1 MSARRIFIAAVISA
15 LSLLTACTGGGS
27 DGTAALPG
35 GPDLVKK
42 SAEAMRTVKS
52 TAFTM
57 ETEGSPAVQ
66 VKKAA
71 GRLSAGGDADGTIQ
85 VDMAG
90 SLLEIEFFLVGD
102 TVHFKGVTG
111 GFQKMSR
118 SQLSAIYDPSAILN
132 PAKGVVQLLSNALD
146 PKAQGEEKVGG
157 ADAYRVS
164 ATLSQQILAT
174 MVPGLTQSVNGTLWI
189 DKATSRLL
197 KADLPLNGGKVI
209 VTFTDYDVPVQVTP
223 PAEATP

>member
-1 MSARRIFIAAVISA
+1 MSGRRIFIAAVVAA
-15 LSLLTACTGGGS
+15 LSLVTACSGGS
-27 DGTAALPG
+27 DGKAALPS

-42 SAEAMRTVKS
+42 SAEAMRNVKS

-57 ETEGSPAVQ
+57 ETEGTPAVQ

-71 GRLSAGGDADGTIQ
+71 GRLSATGDADGTIQ

-111 GFQKMSR
+111 GFQRMSR
-118 SQLSAIYDPSAILN
+118 GQLAAIYDPSAILN
-132 PAKGVVQLLSNALD
+132 PEKGVVQLLSNALD
-146 PKAQGEEKVGG
+146 PRTQGEEKVGG

-174 MVPGLTQSVNGTLWI
+174 MVPGLAQSVDGTLWI
-189 DKATSRLL
+189 DKATGRLL
-197 KADLPLNGGKVI
+197 KADLPLAGGKVI
-209 VTFTDYDVPVQVTP
+209 VTFDDYDVPVQVTA
-223 PAEATP
+223 PAE

>member
-1 MSARRIFIAAVISA
+1 MSARRIFIAAVVAA
-15 LSLLTACTGGGS
+15 LSLVTACSGDSGGK
-27 DGTAALPG
+27 AALPS

-42 SAEAMRTVKS
+42 SAEAMRAVKS

-57 ETEGSPAVQ
+57 QTEGTPPVQ
-66 VKKAA
+66 VKQAA
-71 GRLSAGGDADGTIQ
+71 GRLSATGDADGTLQ

-102 TVHFKGVTG
+102 TVYFKGVTG

-118 SQLSAIYDPSAILN
+118 GQLAAIYDPSAILN
-132 PAKGVVQLLSNALD
+132 PEKGVVQLLSNALD
-146 PKAQGEEKVGG
+146 PKTQGEEKVDG

-174 MVPGLTQSVNGTLWI
+174 MVPGLAQSVNGTLWI

-197 KADLPLNGGKVI
+197 KADLPLAGGKVI
-209 VTFTDYDVPVQVTP
+209 VAFDDYDVPVQVTA
-223 PAEATP
+223 PAE